1 VLLMNV
7 VKVIAD
13 LHERESGVI
22 ELLEARGAEITIEA
36 LSVGDYLLSERVA
49 VERKTASDF
58 LASLT
63 KKRLYRQ
70 LDALKENFA
79 LPVILI
85 EGREL
90 YGIRKIHPDVIR
102 NTLALI
108 VVNYCIPV
116 IFTQDPRD
124 TAGFLYA
131 AACQEQLGRKQKI
144 SLRGEKKPMLLEER
158 QRYLVESLPHIG
170 PELAERL
177 LLHFGSVDRIVRA
190 TAEELRAVP
199 RIGAKKAR
207 EIRKVFT
214 GLFSGRDPGA
224 PGGQPPELTDGVES

>member
-1 VLLMNV
+1 MNV

-13 LHERESGVI
+13 LHEQESGVI
-22 ELLEARGAEITIEA
+22 EHLEARGAEVIVEA
-36 LSVGDYLLSERVA
+36 LPVGDYLLSERVA

-177 LLHFGSVDRIVRA
+177 LRHFGSVDRIVCA
-190 TAEELRAVP
+190 TEEELRAVP

-224 PGGQPPELTDGVES
+224 PGG

>member
-1 VLLMNV
+1 LPMNI

-22 ELLEARGAEITIEA
+22 EHLEARGAEITIEA
-36 LSVGDYLLSERVA
+36 LPVGDYILSERVA
-49 VERKTASDF
+49 VERKTVPDF

-102 NTLALI
+102 STLALI

-116 IFTQDPRD
+116 IFTQDSRD

-131 AACQEQLGRKQKI
+131 AACQEQMGRKQKI

-177 LLHFGSVDRIVRA
+177 LGHFGSVDRIVRA
-190 TAEELRAVP
+190 TEEELKAVP
-199 RIGAKKAR
+199 RIGVKKAR
-207 EIRKVFT
+207 EIRKIFT
-214 GLFSGRDPGA
+214 GLFSGQDPGA
-224 PGGQPPELTDGVES
+224 PGG

>member
-1 VLLMNV
+1 MIV
-7 VKVIAD
+7 D

-22 ELLEARGAEITIEA
+22 EHLEAKGAEVAVEA
-36 LSVGDYLLSERVA
+36 LPVGDYLLSERVA
-49 VERKTASDF
+49 VERKTVSDF

-70 LDALKENFA
+70 LDALKENFTRP
-79 LPVILI
+79 LILI

-102 NTLALI
+102 STLALI
-108 VVNYCIPV
+108 AVEYGFPV
-116 IFTQDPRD
+116 IFTRDALD

-131 AACQEQLGRKQKI
+131 AASQEQLGRKQKP

-158 QRYLVESLPHIG
+158 QRYVVESLPQIG

-177 LLHFGSVDRIVRA
+177 LKHFGSVDRIVHA
-190 TAEELRAVP
+190 TEEELQAVP

-214 GLFSGRDPGA
+214 GPFSGRDQDPGA
-224 PGGQPPELTDGVES
+224 PAG

>member
-1 VLLMNV
+1 MIV
-7 VKVIAD
+7 D

-22 ELLEARGAEITIEA
+22 EHLVAKGAEVAVEA
-36 LSVGDYLLSERVA
+36 LPVGDYLLSERVA
-49 VERKTASDF
+49 VERKTVSDF

-79 LPVILI
+79 RPLILI
-85 EGREL
+85 EGRDL

-102 NTLALI
+102 SALALI
-108 VVNYCIPV
+108 AVEYGFPV
-116 IFTQDPRD
+116 IFTADARD

-131 AACQEQLGRKQKI
+131 AASQEQLGRKQKL

-158 QRYLVESLPHIG
+158 QRYVVESLPQIG

-177 LLHFGSVDRIVRA
+177 LKHFGSVDRIVRA
-190 TAEELRAVP
+190 TEEELQAVP

-214 GLFSGRDPGA
+214 GRFSGRDRDPCA
-224 PGGQPPELTDGVES
+224 PGS